1 MLVETTVTFD
11 TLFKALEIYENAKF
25 SYDTEHL
32 IDTSILVKSENND
45 WISVVAAIKK
55 QDQGIKITT
64 DSNDVIH
71 CAAKH
76 RMAVNGKDDI
86 QFAKTLIVGNTI
98 VDSSGQSHTISHI
111 EPSTDTEFFDIM
123 VDSPTHL
130 YQCANKFVHHN
141 TEVAKQ
147 LAKTLGIQLI
157 RFDMSEYQ
165 EKHSVSRLIGSP
177 PGYVGYGDGNAG
189 AGLLINAL
197 ESNPYTVLLFDE
209 IEKAHPDVYSLFLQ
223 LMDNGMIT
231 SSSGKTVSAR
241 NSILIFTSNAGADVM
256 EKNVMGFGR
265 QKDSNDDAMM
275 ALRQVFTPEFR
286 NRLDAVV
293 PFAKLDQKNMG
304 RILDRFIAELNAL
317 TANKGVNVV
326 FDQAAKDWLIKQGF
340 DPSMGARPLKRV
352 IQDHVKRPLSRE
364 MLFGKLKTG
373 GAVVVHAPNNQ
384 LEFEYIDLSHCDNI
398 AVASLLASDETI
410 TETVNT

>member
-1 MLVETTVTFD
+1 M
-11 TLFKALEIYENAKF
+11 
-25 SYDTEHL
+25 
-32 IDTSILVKSENND
+32 
-45 WISVVAAIKK
+45 
-55 QDQGIKITT
+55 
-64 DSNDVIH
+64 
-71 CAAKH
+71 
-76 RMAVNGKDDI
+76 
-86 QFAKTLIVGNTI
+86 
-98 VDSSGQSHTISHI
+98 
-111 EPSTDTEFFDIM
+111 
-123 VDSPTHL
+123 
-130 YQCANKFVHHN
+130 
-141 TEVAKQ
+141 
-147 LAKTLGIQLI
+147 
-157 RFDMSEYQ
+157 
-165 EKHSVSRLIGSP
+165 
-177 PGYVGYGDGNAG
+177 GYGDGNAG

-304 RILDRFIAELNAL
+304 RILDRFIAL